1 MLILDRSA
9 EIVLPLFSLNLK
21 TNTFTLC
28 TSRNFHSGV
37 HCLTTIKT
45 QTTNNL
51 HADAILGTRLVMRM
65 RWVLWKESWVI
76 FCVKITRQRID
87 FLLKFACDTDLRPI
101 TLVAWSI
108 NSNILCCKTSQKC
121 KLCEQC
127 FFRKI
132 DENYACDDELSPKLC

>member
-9 EIVLPLFSLNLK
+9 ELVVPLFSLNLK
-21 TNTFTLC
+21 TNTFTPC
-28 TSRNFHSGV
+28 TSRNFQSGV

-45 QTTNNL
+45 QATNNL
-51 HADAILGTRLVMRM
+51 HADAIFGTRLIMRM

-76 FCVKITRQRID
+76 FSVKITRQKID

-101 TLVAWSI
+101 TLVAWSM
-108 NSNILCCKTSQKC
+108 NSNILYCKTSQKC

-132 DENYACDDELSPKLC
+132 DENYACNDELSPKLC